1 MAKDRSWHGC
11 DMSKAISLFEQGLL
25 IRHVSKNKGWQ
36 CLYKNSVCPNM
47 FSFGWTSEEI
57 LEEVLTTGWAK
68 NKRKKLMENSCSYWE
83 EWVELPMII
92 RIDDFIAYFGTL
104 ELFGENYGS
113 VYTVKEMCK
122 RLHIKYEEDYEN
134 A

>member
-47 FSFGWTSEEI
+47 FSIGWTSEEI
-57 LEEVLTTGWAK
+57 LEETLTTGWAK
-68 NKRKKLMENSCSYWE
+68 DKKLQFLKFCGSTWE
-83 EWVELPMII
+83 EWISLNMSS
-92 RIDDFIAYFGTL
+92 RISDFVAYFGEL
-104 ELFGENYGS
+104 NLFGEDYWGG
-113 VYTVKEMCK
+113 YTVKEICK
-122 RLHIKYEEDYEN
+122 RLHIKYDEDYEN